1 VASEAKQRMLN
12 SAVVLLRERG
22 AAGVSI
28 DAVLAHSGAP
38 RGSVYHHFPGGR
50 AELIISAARLAGDY
64 ISGLLDTAIGS
75 GDAARTVTKFSE
87 FWKRSLHDSD
97 FRAGCPVVALAVDSR
112 DTLPEAAALVNEI
125 FLTWQ
130 EKLTELLAS
139 DGRDRERAGRQ
150 ATLIVAAIEG
160 AIVLAR
166 AQRSDEPLN
175 RVADELLALIA

>member
-1 VASEAKQRMLN
+1 MRSSRRPSSEISMPQLHSHRMQADLLHSVIIRLWAMAYSIVKEVPVASEAKQRMLN

-75 GDAARTVTKFSE
+75 GDPARTVTKFSE
-87 FWKRSLHDSD
+87 LWKRSLHDSD

-112 DTLPEAAALVNEI
+112 DTLPEAAA
-125 FLTWQ
+125 
-130 EKLTELLAS
+130 
-139 DGRDRERAGRQ
+139 
-150 ATLIVAAIEG
+150 
-160 AIVLAR
+160 
-166 AQRSDEPLN
+166 
-175 RVADELLALIA
+175 